1 MNTLD
6 IILTNTI
13 SYMTGIFTGM
23 FISYYVK
30 ERKKKENKENKVQEK
45 DYDDTNTDKYVS
57 PIQTAM
63 AYPSAPPTPLALNPS
78 TNPDYIEKK
87 KITITTE

>member
-13 SYMTGIFTGM
+13 SYMAGIFTGM

-30 ERKKKENKENKVQEK
+30 ERKKKDEKNIKEKE
-45 DYDDTNTDKYVS
+45 YDDTNTDKYVS
-57 PIQTAM
+57 PIQTAL
-63 AYPSAPPTPLALNPS
+63 AYPSAPPTPLALNPA
-78 TNPDYIEKK
+78 TNPDYAEKK
-87 KITITTE
+87 TITITTE

>member
-13 SYMTGIFTGM
+13 SYMAGIFTGM

-30 ERKKKENKENKVQEK
+30 ERKKKDEKNIKEKE
-45 DYDDTNTDKYVS
+45 YDDTNTDKYVS

-63 AYPSAPPTPLALNPS
+63 AYPSAPPTPLALNPA
-78 TNPDYIEKK
+78 TNPDYVEKK
-87 KITITTE
+87 TITITTE

>member
-13 SYMTGIFTGM
+13 SYMAGIFTGM

-30 ERKKKENKENKVQEK
+30 ERKKKDEKNIKEKE
-45 DYDDTNTDKYVS
+45 YDDTNTDKYVS
-57 PIQTAM
+57 PIQTAI
-63 AYPSAPPTPLALNPS
+63 AYPSAPPTPLALNPA
-78 TNPDYIEKK
+78 TNPDYVDKK
-87 KITITTE
+87 TITITTE

>member
-6 IILTNTI
+6 IFLTNTI
-13 SYMTGIFTGM
+13 SYMLGIFTGM
-23 FISYYVK
+23 FVSYYVK
-30 ERKKKENKENKVQEK
+30 NKEQKKDNDVKEK
-45 DYDDTNTDKYVS
+45 EYDDDTDKYPS

-78 TNPDYIEKK
+78 INPEYSGNK

>member
-13 SYMTGIFTGM
+13 SYMLGIFTGM
-23 FISYYVK
+23 FVSYYVK
-30 ERKKKENKENKVQEK
+30 GKEEKKDNDVKEKE
-45 DYDDTNTDKYVS
+45 YDDDNIDKYTS

-63 AYPSAPPTPLALNPS
+63 AYPSAPPTPLALNPCA
-78 TNPDYIEKK
+78 NPEYSGNK

>member
-6 IILTNTI
+6 IVLTNTI
-13 SYMTGIFTGM
+13 SYMLGIFTGM
-23 FISYYVK
+23 FVSYYVK
-30 ERKKKENKENKVQEK
+30 NKEQKKDNDVKEK
-45 DYDDTNTDKYVS
+45 EYDDDTDKYTS

-78 TNPDYIEKK
+78 INPEYSGNK

>member
-13 SYMTGIFTGM
+13 SYMAGIFTGM

-30 ERKKKENKENKVQEK
+30 ERKKKDEKNIKEKE
-45 DYDDTNTDKYVS
+45 YDDTNTDKYVS
-57 PIQTAM
+57 PIQTAI
-63 AYPSAPPTPLALNPS
+63 AYPSAPPTPLALNPA
-78 TNPDYIEKK
+78 TNPDYVEKK
-87 KITITTE
+87 TITITTE

>member
-6 IILTNTI
+6 IVLTNTI
-13 SYMTGIFTGM
+13 SYMLGIFTGM
-23 FISYYVK
+23 FVSYYVK
-30 ERKKKENKENKVQEK
+30 NKEQKKDNDVKEK
-45 DYDDTNTDKYVS
+45 EYDDDTDKYTS

-78 TNPDYIEKK
+78 VNPEYSGNK